1 MLLDVATCC
10 YSYRF
15 VGQRVADDSSIHLH
29 RGRGI
34 RGTVVAQ
41 LRVLEA
47 FGVSPVAEMVYLAM
61 LEHPADGVSA
71 LAEQVG
77 VSATVVKESLALIF
91 HGG

>member
-1 MLLDVATCC
+1 M
-10 YSYRF
+10 
-15 VGQRVADDSSIHLH
+15 
-29 RGRGI
+29 
-34 RGTVVAQ
+34 AQ

-47 FGVSPVAEMVYLAM
+47 FGVGPVAEMVYLAM